1 MISIDSDTVMDMM
14 WETEWE
20 IMGKTYDLI
29 QKLKAEKRKT
39 LLVSIT
45 EIDNLLGKRYDL
57 MGTSNIIEKLEKL
70 ELKKK

>member
-1 MISIDSDTVMDMM
+1 MDMM